1 MSGRLADP
9 FGFPH
14 TAPGP
19 LGNWHG
25 RRGAQVQDRNAQA
38 EADRSRGAL
47 MAAAQDGD
55 RAAYSALLRDCLPLL
70 RAIVRRQGVPPDSVE
85 DAVQEVLLTLHRVRH
100 TYDPARSFTAWLGGI
115 ARHRALDQLRR
126 TGARA
131 RLETHA
137 PDEYEAYAEPG
148 EGPDAALQRG
158 DAARR
163 LRAAV
168 ASLPAGQR
176 EAVQLLALDDASLA
190 EAAGATGKTKVALK
204 VSLHRALK
212 TLRLRMEGRGDE

>member
-1 MSGRLADP
+1 VSGRIAGP
-9 FGFPH
+9 FGFGH
-14 TAPGP
+14 TLRGP
-19 LGNWHG
+19 ELAW
-25 RRGAQVQDRNAQA
+25 RGPWGARVQDRSAQA
-38 EADRSRGAL
+38 EADRRRGAL

-55 RAAYSALLRDCLPLL
+55 GAAYAALLRDCLPLL
-70 RAIVRRQGVPPDSVE
+70 RAIVRRQGVPPDSIE

-126 TGARA
+126 TGTRA

-148 EGPDAALQRG
+148 EGPDAALLRG

-176 EAVQLLALDDASLA
+176 EAVQRLALDDASLA

>member
-1 MSGRLADP
+1 MSGHVAEP
-9 FGFPH
+9 FGFGH
-14 TAPGP
+14 TARGP
-19 LGNWHG
+19 AAA
-25 RRGAQVQDRNAQA
+25 RGAQVQDRMAQA
-38 EADRSRGAL
+38 EADRRRGAL

-55 RAAYSALLRDCLPLL
+55 RAAYAALLRDCLPLL
-70 RAIVRRQGVPPDSVE
+70 RAIIRRQGVPPDAIE
-85 DAVQEVLLTLHRVRH
+85 DAVQETLLTLHRVRH

-126 TGARA
+126 GGARA

-137 PDEYEAYAEPG
+137 PAEYEAFAEPG

-163 LRAAV
+163 LRDAV

-176 EAVQLLALDDASLA
+176 EAVQRLGLQDQSLA
-190 EAAGATGKTKVALK
+190 EAAAATRKSKVALK

-212 TLRLRMEGRGDE
+212 TLRLRLDDAGGGDE